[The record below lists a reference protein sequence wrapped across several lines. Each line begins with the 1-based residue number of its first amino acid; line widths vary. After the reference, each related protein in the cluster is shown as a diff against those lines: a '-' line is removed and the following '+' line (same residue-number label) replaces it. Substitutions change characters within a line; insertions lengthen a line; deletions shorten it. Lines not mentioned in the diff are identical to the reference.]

1 MIARV
6 VLFPVSVQRKIQRQ
20 DIDPW
25 FAQDS
30 ELTPLR
36 LLTHEKGTLGQWMQ
50 TVPPPP
56 ALDPGAAEPKELL
69 AARRAAETAEA
80 GPSGGDDG

>member
-36 LLTHEKGTLGQWMQ
+36 MLCHEPLNDRVIQSPHSCNAAHLILGRDGTDMRI
-50 TVPPPP
+50 
-56 ALDPGAAEPKELL
+56 EP
-69 AARRAAETAEA
+69 T
-80 GPSGGDDG
+80 P